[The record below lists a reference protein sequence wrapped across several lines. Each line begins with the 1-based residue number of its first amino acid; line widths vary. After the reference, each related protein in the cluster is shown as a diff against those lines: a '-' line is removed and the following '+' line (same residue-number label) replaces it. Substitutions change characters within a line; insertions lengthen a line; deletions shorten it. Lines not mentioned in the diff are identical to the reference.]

1 MTSCAPS
8 RSRRRL
14 AAASV
19 FAAIALTMG
28 ALAVSLDASL
38 LPTWWPRTGQAFT
51 SGDSRQGGEACDW
64 IAGPAKT
71 YCKHDH
77 RRPRTAPVCGGGEAV
92 AWMLVPAAVVG
103 ALVIGRHRAPAAEGR
118 R

>member
-8 RSRRRL
+8 RSRRRI
-14 AAASV
+14 AAASAC
-19 FAAIALTMG
+19 AAIALTMG
-28 ALAVSLDASL
+28 ALAVSLNASL
-38 LPTWWPRTGQAFT
+38 LQTWWPRTGQAFT
-51 SGDSRQGGEACDW
+51 TGASRQGGQACAW

-71 YCKHDH
+71 YCEHEH
-77 RRPRTAPVCGGGEAV
+77 RRTRTTPVCGGGEAV

-103 ALVIGRHRAPAAEGR
+103 ALVIGRHRAPRAEGR